1 MARMVARAPAAG
13 TRRGGARLVFDSMCG
28 VVAVLRRQSTAPPP
42 DAGELAA
49 GAESALAALGAG
61 PARLADAAAGFEA
74 LDGRLRGPAGVRVL
88 AEHPDLAARL
98 EAAMAEA
105 RAGIAALEA
114 DLDGDRLSLSGAQ
127 LEAANAAIVRL
138 KDAVWAIAADRL
150 RAAREVTA
158 LAGGPDGTGSA
169 GGAAL
174 EAYWSVHV
182 ALSAIDR
189 LEVRGRDSAGLH
201 LLVTG
206 HGLDPSDPEIAARA
220 GDPLFR
226 SGSVRLVSTPE
237 GPALAFVYKAAAEIG
252 ELGDNVR
259 AVRAAIA
266 GDELLRRSLAD
277 PDAELTVVG
286 HTRWASVGLISEAN
300 AHPLNSEA
308 AFSGDTPEPPGSRD
322 QAPYVAAALNGD
334 VDNHN
339 ELRAAEGLATPAEI
353 TTDAKVI
360 PMLVSRRMTEG
371 ADAAEAF
378 RATVATF
385 EGSVAIAANA
395 AAEPG
400 RLLLALRGSG
410 QALYIGLADD
420 AYVVASEPYGV
431 VEETPRYLR
440 MDGEATAGQV
450 VVLSRDGAG
459 TLAGLDRRAYDGAA
473 LPVADD
479 EITVAEITTR
489 DVDRAGY
496 PHFLLKEVSEA
507 PESFRKTLRGKVVDD
522 GGQLS
527 VSLGEETLPAA
538 VRKRLTAGDYHR
550 VLVIGQGTAAV
561 AGQILAA
568 SLNSVL
574 APSAV
579 ITVTATPASELSGFG
594 LDDDMSDT
602 LVVAISQSGTTTDT
616 NRTVDLVRAR
626 GAAVLAIV
634 NRRNSDLVEKADG
647 VLYTS
652 DGRDVEMSVA
662 STKAFYAQVAA
673 GFLLSLAIAREI
685 GGAKPR
691 LEHEL
696 LTGLRDLPAALEE
709 VLSARPEIAAAAWAY
724 APARRHWAVV
734 GNGPN
739 RLAASEL
746 RIKLSELAYKSIACD
761 ATEDKKHIDL
771 SSEPLILVCAA
782 GLLPAA
788 ASDVGKELAIYR
800 AHKAAPVVIATR
812 GTTSAFSAAL
822 ATIEVPPVHP
832 ALAFVLSAMA
842 GHLFGY
848 EAALAID
855 AQARG
860 LREIR
865 AAVEDVA
872 GDADGPAEHLLIRL
886 APRVSAGVR
895 AFQEGLRAGAY
906 NGALEAGTAVE
917 LASVLRYA
925 TRALP
930 LELYELDHGRV
941 GTPGVVVE
949 DLAAALTRAIDE
961 LTRPVDAIRH
971 QAKTVTVGISRSEE
985 ELFRAPLVAAALSA
999 GAPRER
1005 LTYRVLRTL
1014 GALGPAVE
1022 EVTGFTRYRID
1033 GTVGAGAGPD
1043 ARISVVG
1050 KGGIAADLRSRAEA
1064 EGGDVLRGTKHRAS
1078 TLQEVTVAKGG
1089 TDGRTVVLIPEIR
1102 QGTVDGLT
1110 LLHAR
1115 FADRL
1120 PAAAMRSVLEGYQ
1133 SRYGALVDAVTE
1145 TTNFADDRLS
1155 DLPVIDLLTSPVY
1168 VLAEAWK
1175 G

>member
-1 MARMVARAPAAG
+1 
-13 TRRGGARLVFDSMCG
+13 
-28 VVAVLRRQSTAPPP
+28 
-42 DAGELAA
+42 
-49 GAESALAALGAG
+49 
-61 PARLADAAAGFEA
+61 
-74 LDGRLRGPAGVRVL
+74 
-88 AEHPDLAARL
+88 
-98 EAAMAEA
+98 
-105 RAGIAALEA
+105 
-114 DLDGDRLSLSGAQ
+114 
-127 LEAANAAIVRL
+127 
-138 KDAVWAIAADRL
+138 
-150 RAAREVTA
+150 REVVA
-158 LAGGPDGTGSA
+158 LAGGSPKGDPPAPGPSGVPA
-169 GGAAL
+169 DRPL
-174 EAYWSVHV
+174 EAYWAVHV

-189 LEVRGRDSAGLH
+189 LGVRGRDSAGVH
-201 LLVTG
+201 VLVTG
-206 HGLDPSDPEIAARA
+206 HGLPLDDPEIGARS

-226 SGSVRLVSTPE
+226 SGSVRLAGE
-237 GPALAFVYKAAAEIG
+237 ALAFVYKAAAEIG

-259 AVRAAIA
+259 AVRRAIA
-266 GDELLRRSLAD
+266 GDGLLRRALAG
-277 PDAELTVVG
+277 PDAEVTVVG

-308 AFSGDTPEPPGSRD
+308 ADGR
-322 QAPYVAAALNGD
+322 ALPYVAAALNGD
-334 VDNHN
+334 VDNHL
-339 ELRAAEGLATPAEI
+339 ELRAAEGLVTPGEI

-360 PMLVSRRMTEG
+360 PMLVGRRMAEG
-371 ADAAEAF
+371 AGPAEAF
-378 RATVATF
+378 RRTVATF

-395 AAEPG
+395 AADPDSV
-400 RLLLALRGSG
+400 LLALRGSG
-410 QALYIGLADD
+410 QALYIGLADG
-420 AYVVASEPYGV
+420 AFVVASEPYGV
-431 VEETPRYLR
+431 VEETPCYLR
-440 MDGEATAGQV
+440 MDGEATGGQV
-450 VVLSRDGAG
+450 VVLHRHGAG
-459 TLAGLDRRAYDGAA
+459 TLAGLERLAYDGTP
-473 LPVADD
+473 LPVAPD
-479 EITVAEITTR
+479 EITIAEITTR

-507 PESFRKTLRGKVVDD
+507 PESFRKTLRGKVTEF
-522 GGQLS
+522 GGQLT
-527 VSLGEETLPAA
+527 VTLGDETLPPP
-538 VRKRLTAGDYHR
+538 VRKGLGAGAYRR

-561 AGQILAA
+561 AGQILASTLA
-568 SLNSVL
+568 SVL
-574 APSAV
+574 PPAAGV
-579 ITVTATPASELSGFG
+579 TVAALPASELSGFG

-626 GAAVLAIV
+626 GAAVVAVV

-685 GGAKPR
+685 AARDTPAGGNGR

-696 LTGLRDLPAALEE
+696 LAGLRDLPAALEE
-709 VLSARPEIAAAAWAY
+709 VLAARPAIAAAAWAH
-724 APARRHWAVV
+724 APRRRHWAVV

-782 GLLPAA
+782 GLPPAA
-788 ASDVGKELAIYR
+788 AADVGKELAIYR

-812 GTTSAFSAAL
+812 GDAASYQAAL
-822 ATIEVPPVHP
+822 AIIEVPAVHP
-832 ALAFVLSAMA
+832 RLAFVLAAMA

-865 AAVEDVA
+865 AAVEDVV
-872 GDADGPAEHLLIRL
+872 GDGDGPPEHLLIRL
-886 APRVSAGVR
+886 APRVAGGAR
-895 AFQEGLRAGAY
+895 AFLEGLRDGAY

-985 ELFRAPLVAAALSA
+985 ELFRAPLVAAALGA
-999 GAPRER
+999 GAPRDA
-1005 LTYRVLRTL
+1005 LTYRVVRTL
-1014 GALGPAVE
+1014 GALGPAVS
-1022 EVTGFTRYRID
+1022 EVTGFTRYRIESQP
-1033 GTVGAGAGPD
+1033 GEPP
-1043 ARISVVG
+1043 RLFVVT
-1050 KGGIAADLRSRAEA
+1050 KGGVAEGLRSRAEGPA
-1064 EGGDVLRGTKHRAS
+1064 GDVLRGTKHRAS

-1102 QGTVDGLT
+1102 QGLVVGLT
-1110 LLHAR
+1110 LLHAT

-1120 PAAAMRSVLEGYQ
+1120 PGPAMRAVLEGYQ

-1145 TTNFADDRLS
+1145 TAGFSDDRLG
-1155 DLPVIDLLTSPVY
+1155 DLPVIDLLTSPVH
-1168 VLAEAWK
+1168 VLAEAWRRS

>member
-1 MARMVARAPAAG
+1 
-13 TRRGGARLVFDSMCG
+13 MCG
-28 VVAVLRRQSTAPPP
+28 VVAVLRRRSTGPPP
-42 DAGELAA
+42 DAGALGGDLDAAIAALAA
-49 GAESALAALGAG
+49 GPAGLAE
-61 PARLADAAAGFEA
+61 AAAGLEA
-74 LDGRLRGPAGVRVL
+74 LDRRLRGPGGVRAL
-88 AEHPDLAARL
+88 ADPELAARL
-98 EAAMAEA
+98 EGAMAGA
-105 RAGIAALEA
+105 RATIAGLEA
-114 DLDGDRLSLSGAQ
+114 DLDAQRLPLAGTE

-138 KDAVWAIAADRL
+138 KDAVWAIAVDRL
-150 RAAREVTA
+150 RAAREVMA
-158 LAGGPDGTGSA
+158 LAATD
-169 GGAAL
+169 GGAPGDAAL
-174 EAYWSVHV
+174 DAYWSVHV

-189 LEVRGRDSAGLH
+189 LEVRGRDSAGVH

-206 HGLDPSDPEIAARA
+206 HGLDPSDPEIARRA
-220 GDPLFR
+220 GDQLFR
-226 SGSVRLVSTPE
+226 SGSVRLVPDPGRAQQGG

-259 AVRAAIA
+259 AVRAAITA
-266 GDELLRRSLAD
+266 DGLLRRALSS
-277 PDAELTVVG
+277 PDAEVTVVG

-300 AHPLNSEA
+300 AHPLNSEE
-308 AFSGDTPEPPGSRD
+308 SGRVH
-322 QAPYVAAALNGD
+322 APYVAAALNGD
-334 VDNHN
+334 VDNHV
-339 ELRAAEGLATPAEI
+339 ELRAAEGLDTPAEI

-360 PMLVSRRMTEG
+360 PMLVSRLMAEG
-371 ADAAEAF
+371 AGPGEAF
-378 RATVATF
+378 RRTVATF

-395 AAEPG
+395 AADPG
-400 RLLLALRGSG
+400 TLLLALRGSG

-420 AYVVASEPYGV
+420 AFVVASEPYGV
-431 VEETPRYLR
+431 VEETSRFLR
-440 MDGEATAGQV
+440 MDGEATGGQIVILHRDDAG
-450 VVLSRDGAG
+450 SP
-459 TLAGLDRRAYDGAA
+459 AGLERLAYDGST

-479 EITVAEITTR
+479 EIAVAEITTR

-507 PESFRKTLRGKVVDD
+507 PESFRKTLRGKVTDI
-522 GGQLS
+522 GGQLT
-527 VSLGEETLPAA
+527 VTLGEETLPAS
-538 VRKRLTAGDYHR
+538 VRKALGGGTYRR

-561 AGQILAA
+561 AGQILA
-568 SLNSVL
+568 STLNSVL
-574 APSAV
+574 PPAAGV
-579 ITVTATPASELSGFG
+579 TVTALPASELSGFG
-594 LDDDMSDT
+594 LDDDMGDT
-602 LVVAISQSGTTTDT
+602 LVIAISQSGTTTDT

-626 GAAVLAIV
+626 GAAVLAVV

-673 GFLLSLAIAREI
+673 GFLLSLAVAKEVRGGQGGNGA
-685 GGAKPR
+685 GGAGR

-696 LTGLRDLPAALEE
+696 LAGLRDLPAALEE
-709 VLSARPEIAAAAWAY
+709 VLAARPEIAAAAWAH
-724 APARRHWAVV
+724 APSRRHWAVV
-734 GNGPN
+734 GNGSN
-739 RLAASEL
+739 RIAAAEI
-746 RIKLSELAYKSIACD
+746 RIKLSELCYKAIACD
-761 ATEDKKHIDL
+761 TTEDKKHIDL

-782 GLLPAA
+782 GLPPAA
-788 ASDVGKELAIYR
+788 AADVGKELAIYR

-812 GTTSAFSAAL
+812 GTAFPSAL
-822 ATIEVPPVHP
+822 ATIEVPAVHP
-832 ALAFVLSAMA
+832 QLAFVLSAMA

-865 AAVEDVA
+865 AAVEDVV
-872 GDADGPAEHLLIRL
+872 GDGEGPPEHLLIRL
-886 APRVSAGVR
+886 APRVTGGAR
-895 AFQEGLRAGAY
+895 AFQDGLRQGAY

-941 GTPGVVVE
+941 GTPGVVLE
-949 DLAAALTRAIDE
+949 DLATALTRAIDE

-985 ELFRAPLVAAALSA
+985 ELFRSSLVATALAA
-999 GAPRER
+999 GVPRER

-1022 EVTGFTRYRID
+1022 EVVGFTRYRID
-1033 GTVGAGAGPD
+1033 GPVSADAGDSPVDGESG
-1043 ARISVVG
+1043 ARITVVD
-1050 KGGIAADLRSRAEA
+1050 KGGIATGLRSRAEA

-1078 TLQEVTVAKGG
+1078 TLQEVTVARGG

-1102 QGTVDGLT
+1102 QGSVMGLT

-1120 PAAAMRSVLEGYQ
+1120 PGDTMRAVLEGYQ
-1133 SRYGALVDAVTE
+1133 ARYGALVDAVTE
-1145 TTNFADDRLS
+1145 TASFADERLA
-1155 DLPVIDLLTSPVY
+1155 DLPVIDLLTAPVH

>member
-1 MARMVARAPAAG
+1 
-13 TRRGGARLVFDSMCG
+13 MCG
-28 VVAVLRRQSTAPPP
+28 VVAVLRRRSASAPPEP
-42 DAGELAA
+42 G
-49 GAESALAALGAG
+49 ALAADVDAALQSLHAG
-61 PARLADAAAGFEA
+61 PAGLADAAAGFEA

-88 AEHPDLAARL
+88 ATNPDLAGRL
-98 EAAMAEA
+98 ESAMAEA
-105 RAGIAALEA
+105 RSAIAGLEA
-114 DLDGDRLSLSGAQ
+114 DLDTDRLPLTGAE

-138 KDAVWAIAADRL
+138 KDAVWAVASDRL

-158 LAGGPDGTGSA
+158 LAARAA
-169 GGAAL
+169 GDAAL
-174 EAYWSVHV
+174 EAYWSIHV

-189 LEVRGRDSAGLH
+189 LEVRGRDSAGIH

-206 HGLDPSDPEIAARA
+206 HGLDPSDPDIVARS

-226 SGSVRLVSTPE
+226 SGSVRLIPGAGGT

-259 AVRAAIA
+259 AVRGEIT
-266 GDELLRRSLAD
+266 GDELLRRALAA
-277 PDAELTVVG
+277 AEAEVTVLG
-286 HTRWASVGLISEAN
+286 HTRWASVGLISEPN
-300 AHPLNSEA
+300 AHPLNSEEA
-308 AFSGDTPEPPGSRD
+308 GWE

-334 VDNHN
+334 VDNHL

-360 PMLVSRRMTEG
+360 PMLVSRRMAGGDEPG
-371 ADAAEAF
+371 EAF
-378 RATVATF
+378 RQTVASF
-385 EGSVAIAANA
+385 EGSVAIAASTA
-395 AAEPG
+395 ADPG
-400 RLLLALRGSG
+400 ALFLALRGSG

-420 AYVVASEPYGV
+420 AFVVASEPYGV

-440 MDGEATAGQV
+440 MDGEATGGQV
-450 VVLSRDGAG
+450 VVLHRDGAG
-459 TLAGLDRRAYDGAA
+459 TPAGLERCSYDGTA
-473 LPVADD
+473 LPVAAD

-496 PHFLLKEVSEA
+496 AHFLLKEMSEA
-507 PESFRKTLRGKVVDD
+507 PESFRKTLRGKVIDD
-522 GGQLS
+522 GGQLT
-527 VSLGEETLPAA
+527 VSLGEETLPTA
-538 VRKRLTAGDYHR
+538 VRKALGSGAYRR
-550 VLVIGQGTAAV
+550 VLAIGQGTAAV
-561 AGQILAA
+561 AGQILA
-568 SLNSVL
+568 STL
-574 APSAV
+574 AALLPPAAG
-579 ITVTATPASELSGFG
+579 ITVAGLPASELSGFG

-602 LVVAISQSGTTTDT
+602 LVIAISQSGTTTDT

-626 GAAVLAIV
+626 GAAVLAVV

-673 GFLLSLAIAREI
+673 GFLLSLAIAKDV
-685 GGAKPR
+685 GADNRR
-691 LEHEL
+691 LHHEL
-696 LTGLRDLPAALEE
+696 LSGLRDLPAALEE
-709 VLSARPEIAAAAWAY
+709 VLAARPEIAAAAWAY
-724 APARRHWAVV
+724 APGRRHWAVV

-782 GLLPAA
+782 GLPPAA

-812 GTTSAFSAAL
+812 GDAYPAAL

-832 ALAFVLSAMA
+832 RLAFVLSAMA

-855 AQARG
+855 AQARS

-865 AAVEDVA
+865 AAVEDVTA
-872 GDADGPAEHLLIRL
+872 EGEVPPEHLLIRL
-886 APRVSAGVR
+886 APRMTAGAR
-895 AFQEGLRAGAY
+895 AFQEGLRSGAY

-941 GTPGVVVE
+941 GTPGVVIE

-985 ELFRAPLVAAALSA
+985 ELFRAPLVAAVLAA

-1022 EVTGFTRYRID
+1022 EVAGFTRYRVD
-1033 GTVGAGAGPD
+1033 GAVGAGD
-1043 ARISVVG
+1043 ARIFVLA
-1050 KGGIAADLRSRAEA
+1050 KGGVAADLRSRAEG

-1115 FADRL
+1115 FAGRL
-1120 PAAAMRSVLEGYQ
+1120 PGETMRAVLEGYQ

-1145 TTNFADDRLS
+1145 TASFDDDRLGE
-1155 DLPVIDLLTSPVY
+1155 LPVIDLLTSPVH
-1168 VLAEAWK
+1168 VLAEAWRR
-1175 G
+1175 

>member
-1 MARMVARAPAAG
+1 
-13 TRRGGARLVFDSMCG
+13 MCG
-28 VVAVLRRQSTAPPP
+28 VVAVLRRRPTAAPP

-49 GAESALAALGAG
+49 GVEATLAALGAG
-61 PARLADAAAGFEA
+61 PSQLADAAAGFEA

-98 EAAMAEA
+98 DAAMAEA
-105 RAGIAALEA
+105 RAGIATLEA
-114 DLDGDRLSLSGAQ
+114 DLDAGYGRASSLSGAE

-138 KDAVWAIAADRL
+138 KDAVWAIASDRL

-158 LAGGPDGTGSA
+158 LAGGGAGA
-169 GGAAL
+169 VGGAAL
-174 EAYWSVHV
+174 EAYWSIHV

-226 SGSVRLVSTPE
+226 SGSVRLVPTPD
-237 GPALAFVYKAAAEIG
+237 GPAIAFVYKAAAEIG

-266 GDELLRRSLAD
+266 GDDLLRRALANA
-277 PDAELTVVG
+277 DAEMTVVG

-300 AHPLNSEA
+300 AHPLNSDA
-308 AFSGDTPEPPGSRD
+308 VFSGDTPEPPGERAE
-322 QAPYVAAALNGD
+322 APYVAAALNGD
-334 VDNHN
+334 VDNHV

-360 PMLVSRRMTEG
+360 PMLVSRRMADG

-378 RATVATF
+378 RHTVATF

-420 AYVVASEPYGV
+420 AYVIASEPYGV

-440 MDGEATAGQV
+440 MDGEATGGQV
-450 VVLSRDGAG
+450 VVLSREGAG
-459 TLAGLDRRAYDGAA
+459 TLAGLERQAYDGVA

-507 PESFRKTLRGKVVDD
+507 PESFRKTLRGKVLDD

-527 VSLGEETLPAA
+527 VSLGEEALPAA
-538 VRKRLTAGDYHR
+538 VRKALTAGDYHR

-561 AGQILAA
+561 AGQILA
-568 SLNSVL
+568 STLNSVL
-574 APSAV
+574 PPSAA
-579 ITVTATPASELSGFG
+579 ITVAATPASELSGFG

-626 GAAVLAIV
+626 GAAVLAVV

-673 GFLLSLAIAREI
+673 GFLLSLAIAREV
-685 GGAKPR
+685 GGARGR

-696 LTGLRDLPAALEE
+696 LIGLRDLPAALEE
-709 VLSARPEIAAAAWAY
+709 VLTARPEIAAAAWAY
-724 APARRHWAVV
+724 APGRRHWAVV

-782 GLLPAA
+782 GLPPAA
-788 ASDVGKELAIYR
+788 AADVGKELAIYR

-812 GTTSAFSAAL
+812 GTAFPSAL

-872 GDADGPAEHLLIRL
+872 ADSDGPAEHLLIRL
-886 APRVSAGVR
+886 APRVATGAR
-895 AFQEGLRAGAY
+895 AFQDGLRAGAY

-985 ELFRAPLVAAALSA
+985 ELFRAPLVAAALTA

-1033 GTVGAGAGPD
+1033 GTAGADAGGE

-1050 KGGIAADLRSRAEA
+1050 KGGIAAELRSRAEA

-1078 TLQEVTVAKGG
+1078 ILQEVTVAKGG

-1120 PAAAMRSVLEGYQ
+1120 PGEAMRSVLEGYQ

-1145 TTNFADDRLS
+1145 TTNFADERLA

-1175 G
+1175 R

>member
-1 MARMVARAPAAG
+1 
-13 TRRGGARLVFDSMCG
+13 MCG
-28 VVAVLRRQSTAPPP
+28 VVAVLRRRATTAPP
-42 DAGELAA
+42 DAA
-49 GAESALAALGAG
+49 ALAGDVDAALRALRSG
-61 PARLADAAAGFEA
+61 PAGLADAAAGFEA
-74 LDGRLRGPAGVRVL
+74 LDGQLRGPGGVRVL
-88 AEHPDLAARL
+88 ADNPALAERL
-98 EAAMAEA
+98 DGAMGEA
-105 RAGIAALEA
+105 RSALAGLEA
-114 DLDGDRLSLSGAQ
+114 DLDAGRLPLTGAEV
-127 LEAANAAIVRL
+127 EAANAAIVRL
-138 KDAVWAIAADRL
+138 KDAVWAIATDRL
-150 RAAREVTA
+150 RAAREITA
-158 LAGGPDGTGSA
+158 LTAGP
-169 GGAAL
+169 GGGGAAPGDAAL
-174 EAYWSVHV
+174 EAYWSIHV

-206 HGLDPSDPEIAARA
+206 HGLDPSDEEIAARA
-220 GDPLFR
+220 DDPLFR
-226 SGSVRLVSTPE
+226 SGSVRVIPDAG

-266 GDELLRRSLAD
+266 ADDLLRRALAAAG
-277 PDAELTVVG
+277 AEVTVVG

-300 AHPLNSEA
+300 AHPLNSEER
-308 AFSGDTPEPPGSRD
+308 GKE

-334 VDNHN
+334 VDNHV

-360 PMLVSRRMTEG
+360 PMLVSRRLADG
-371 ADAAEAF
+371 AEPAEAF
-378 RATVATF
+378 RRTVATF

-395 AAEPG
+395 AADPG
-400 RLLLALRGSG
+400 TLLLALRGSG
-410 QALYIGLADD
+410 QALYVGLADD
-420 AYVVASEPYGV
+420 AFVVASEPYGV

-440 MDGEATAGQV
+440 MDGEATGGQV
-450 VVLSRDGAG
+450 VVLRRGEAG
-459 TLAGLDRRAYDGAA
+459 TVAGVERLAYDGAPV
-473 LPVADD
+473 PVAEE

-496 PHFLLKEVSEA
+496 PHFLLKEISEA

-522 GGQLS
+522 GGQLA
-527 VSLGEETLPAA
+527 VSLGDDTLPAR
-538 VRKRLTAGDYHR
+538 VRKALGTGSYRR

-561 AGQILAA
+561 AGQILA
-568 SLNSVL
+568 STL
-574 APSAV
+574 ATVVPAAAG
-579 ITVTATPASELSGFG
+579 ITVTALPASELSGFG
-594 LDDDMSDT
+594 LDDDMSDA
-602 LVVAISQSGTTTDT
+602 LVIAISQSGTTTDT

-626 GAAVLAIV
+626 GAAVLAVV

-685 GGAKPR
+685 GFHNSR
-691 LEHEL
+691 LSHAL

-709 VLSARPEIAAAAWAY
+709 VVAARPQIAEAAWAH
-724 APARRHWAVV
+724 APLRRHWAVV

-739 RLAASEL
+739 RLAAAEL

-782 GLLPAA
+782 GLPPAA
-788 ASDVGKELAIYR
+788 AADVGKELAIYR

-812 GTTSAFSAAL
+812 GTPFPAAL
-822 ATIEVPPVHP
+822 ATIEVPEVHP
-832 ALAFVLSAMA
+832 QLAFVLSAMA

-872 GDADGPAEHLLIRL
+872 GDGQGPPEHLLIRL
-886 APRVSAGVR
+886 APRVTPGAR
-895 AFQEGLRAGAY
+895 AFQEGVRAGAY

-917 LASVLRYA
+917 LSSVLRYA

-985 ELFRAPLVAAALSA
+985 ELFRAPLVAEALAA

-1022 EVTGFTRYRID
+1022 EVTGFTRYRIE
-1033 GTVGAGAGPD
+1033 GPVGGGD
-1043 ARISVVG
+1043 SARIFVVD
-1050 KGGIAADLRSRAEA
+1050 KGGVAAGLRSRAEGEA
-1064 EGGDVLRGTKHRAS
+1064 GDRLRGTKHRAS
-1078 TLQEVTVAKGG
+1078 TLQEVTVARGG
-1089 TDGRTVVLIPEIR
+1089 TDGRTVVIVPEIR
-1102 QGTVDGLT
+1102 QGSVDGLT

-1120 PAAAMRSVLEGYQ
+1120 PGETMRAVLEGYQ
-1133 SRYGALVDAVTE
+1133 ARYGALVDAVTE
-1145 TTNFADDRLS
+1145 TTAFDDAVLGE
-1155 DLPVIDLLTSPVY
+1155 LPVIDLLTSPVHG
-1168 VLAEAWK
+1168 LAEAWRR
-1175 G
+1175 

>member
-1 MARMVARAPAAG
+1 
-13 TRRGGARLVFDSMCG
+13 MCG
-28 VVAVLRRQSTAPPP
+28 VVAVLRRRSTVAPPDP
-42 DAGELAA
+42 TELEADL
-49 GAESALAALGAG
+49 GAALGHLATG
-61 PARLADAAAGFEA
+61 PAGLADAAAGFEA
-74 LDGRLRGPAGVRVL
+74 LDGQLRGPAGVRAL
-88 AEHPDLAARL
+88 AGHPELTDRL
-98 EAAMAEA
+98 GAAMAEA
-105 RAGIAALEA
+105 RSAITGLEA
-114 DLDGDRLSLSGAQ
+114 DLDAGRLGLTGAE

-138 KDAVWAIAADRL
+138 KDAVWAIASDRL
-150 RAAREVTA
+150 RTA
-158 LAGGPDGTGSA
+158 LEVIALASGPEDDGPEIHGTEVSD
-169 GGAAL
+169 AAL

-206 HGLDPSDPEIAARA
+206 HGLDPSDPEITGRS

-226 SGSVRLVSTPE
+226 SGSVRVVPADAGGSGE
-237 GPALAFVYKAAAEIG
+237 PALAFVYKAAAEIG

-266 GDELLRRSLAD
+266 GDDLLRRALAG
-277 PDAELTVVG
+277 PDAEVSVVG
-286 HTRWASVGLISEAN
+286 HTRWASVGLISESN
-300 AHPLNSEA
+300 AHPLNSEEQ
-308 AFSGDTPEPPGSRD
+308 GREP
-322 QAPYVAAALNGD
+322 APYVAAALNGD
-334 VDNHN
+334 VDNHL

-360 PMLVSRRMTEG
+360 PMLVSRRMAGGTEP
-371 ADAAEAF
+371 AEAF
-378 RATVATF
+378 RHTVATF
-385 EGSVAIAANA
+385 EGSVAIAANSA
-395 AAEPG
+395 ADPG
-400 RLLLALRGSG
+400 ALLLALRGSG

-420 AYVVASEPYGV
+420 AFVVASEPYGV

-440 MDGEATAGQV
+440 MDGEATGGQV
-450 VVLSRDGAG
+450 VVLHREEAG
-459 TLAGLDRRAYDGAA
+459 TLAGIERIAYDGAP
-473 LPVADD
+473 LPVGDD

-496 PHFLLKEVSEA
+496 PHFLLKEMSEA
-507 PESFRKTLRGKVVDD
+507 PESFRKTLRGKVHDD
-522 GGQLS
+522 GGQLA
-527 VSLGEETLPAA
+527 VNLGEETLPASL
-538 VRKRLTAGDYHR
+538 RKALGAGTFRR
-550 VLVIGQGTAAV
+550 VLAIGQGTAAV
-561 AGQILAA
+561 AGQILA
-568 SLNSVL
+568 STLSSVM
-574 APSAV
+574 PSTAG
-579 ITVTATPASELSGFG
+579 ITVAGLPASELSGFG

-602 LVVAISQSGTTTDT
+602 LIIAISQSGTTTDT

-626 GAAVLAIV
+626 GAAVLAVV

-673 GFLLSLAIAREI
+673 GFLLSLAIAREV
-685 GGAKPR
+685 GANDRR
-691 LEHEL
+691 LHHEL

-709 VLSARPEIAAAAWAY
+709 VLAARPEIAAAAWEH
-724 APARRHWAVV
+724 APGRRHWAVV

-782 GLLPAA
+782 GLAPAA
-788 ASDVGKELAIYR
+788 AADVTKELAIYR

-812 GTTSAFSAAL
+812 GTAFPPAL
-822 ATIEVPPVHP
+822 ATIEVPEVHP
-832 ALAFVLSAMA
+832 RLAFVLSAMA

-855 AQARG
+855 AQARS

-865 AAVEDVA
+865 AAVEDVI
-872 GDADGPAEHLLIRL
+872 GDGEGPAEHLLIRL
-886 APRVSAGVR
+886 APRVTAGAR
-895 AFQEGLRAGAY
+895 AFQEGLRAGSY

-941 GTPGVVVE
+941 GTPGVVFE
-949 DLAAALTRAIDE
+949 DLATALTRAIDE

-985 ELFRAPLVAAALSA
+985 ELFRAPLVAAAVSA

-1022 EVTGFTRYRID
+1022 EVTGFTRYRIE
-1033 GTVGAGAGPD
+1033 GPNGAGDGEAS
-1043 ARISVVG
+1043 RIFVLA
-1050 KGGIAADLRSRAEA
+1050 KGGVAADLRSRAEG
-1064 EGGDVLRGTKHRAS
+1064 EEGDVLRGTKHRAS

-1089 TDGRTVVLIPEIR
+1089 NDGRTVVLIPEIR

-1120 PAAAMRSVLEGYQ
+1120 PGEIMRAVLEGYQ

-1145 TTNFADDRLS
+1145 TTTFDDGRLG

-1168 VLAEAWK
+1168 VLAEAWRR
-1175 G
+1175 

>member
-1 MARMVARAPAAG
+1 
-13 TRRGGARLVFDSMCG
+13 MCG
-28 VVAVLRRQSTAPPP
+28 VVAVLRRRSTAVPP

-49 GAESALAALGAG
+49 GVDAALASLAAG
-61 PARLADAAAGFEA
+61 PAGLADAAAGFEA

-88 AEHPDLAARL
+88 ADHPELAARL
-98 EAAMAEA
+98 EKATAEA
-105 RAGIAALEA
+105 RSAVAAVEA
-114 DLDGDRLSLSGAQ
+114 DLDADRLSLSGAE

-138 KDAVWAIAADRL
+138 KDAVWAIGSDRL
-150 RAAREVTA
+150 RAAREIAA
-158 LAGGPDGTGSA
+158 LAAGAD

-174 EAYWSVHV
+174 EAYWSIHV

-206 HGLDPSDPEIAARA
+206 HGLDPSDPEISSRAA
-220 GDPLFR
+220 DPLFR
-226 SGSVRLVSTPE
+226 SGSVRLIPE
-237 GPALAFVYKAAAEIG
+237 AGGALAFVYKAAAEIG

-266 GDELLRRSLAD
+266 GDELLRRALAA
-277 PDAELTVVG
+277 PEAEMTVVG

-300 AHPLNSEA
+300 AHPLNSEEQ
-308 AFSGDTPEPPGSRD
+308 GRD
-322 QAPYVAAALNGD
+322 HAPYVAAALNGD
-334 VDNHN
+334 VDNHV
-339 ELRAAEGLATPAEI
+339 ELRAAEGLTTPAEI

-360 PMLVSRRMTEG
+360 PMLVSRRMAEG
-371 ADAAEAF
+371 AEPGEAF
-378 RATVATF
+378 RRTVATF

-420 AYVVASEPYGV
+420 AFVVASEPYGV

-440 MDGEATAGQV
+440 MDGEATGGQV
-450 VVLSRDGAG
+450 VVLSREGAG
-459 TLAGLDRRAYDGAA
+459 TLAGLERRAYDGTA

-496 PHFLLKEVSEA
+496 PHFLLKEMSEA
-507 PESFRKTLRGKVVDD
+507 PESFRKTLRGKVIDD

-527 VSLGEETLPAA
+527 VSLGEETLPAS
-538 VRKRLTAGDYHR
+538 VRKALAAGSYHR

-561 AGQILAA
+561 AGQILA
-568 SLNSVL
+568 STLSSVL
-574 APSAV
+574 PASAA
-579 ITVTATPASELSGFG
+579 ITVAATPASELSGFG

-602 LVVAISQSGTTTDT
+602 LVIAISQSGTTTDT

-626 GAAVLAIV
+626 GAAVLAVV

-673 GFLLSLAIAREI
+673 GFLLSLAIAREV
-685 GGAKPR
+685 GGANGR

-709 VLSARPEIAAAAWAY
+709 VLNARPEIAAAARAY

-782 GLLPAA
+782 GMPPAA
-788 ASDVGKELAIYR
+788 AADVGKELAIYR

-812 GTTSAFSAAL
+812 GTTSAFQAAL

-832 ALAFVLSAMA
+832 QLAFVLSAMA

-865 AAVEDVA
+865 AALEDVVA
-872 GDADGPAEHLLIRL
+872 DAEGPAEHLLVRL
-886 APRVSAGVR
+886 APRVAAGAR
-895 AFQEGLRAGAY
+895 AFQEGLRAGHY

-930 LELYELDHGRV
+930 LELYELDHGRI

-985 ELFRAPLVAAALSA
+985 ELFRAPLVLAALSA

-1014 GALGPAVE
+1014 GALGRAVE
-1022 EVTGFTRYRID
+1022 EVTGFTRYRIE
-1033 GTVGAGAGPD
+1033 GPVGGD
-1043 ARISVVG
+1043 ARISVIA
-1050 KGGIAADLRSRAEA
+1050 KGGIATGLRSRAEA
-1064 EGGDVLRGTKHRAS
+1064 EGGDILRGTKHRAS

-1120 PAAAMRSVLEGYQ
+1120 PGETMRAVLEGYQ

-1145 TTNFADDRLS
+1145 TTSFSDERLA
-1155 DLPVIDLLTSPVY
+1155 DLPVIDLLTSPVH

-1175 G
+1175 H